1 MFYENRVYSRE
12 SIIETMHGYQCT
24 KLIFSFTRFAEGPD
38 FDRFHARCYFLV
50 VVGIILPSMPRFYSC
65 PLGSC
70 RRSPASCCCAGALD
84 LPLLVL
90 LLVFRIKFAEPSEHC
105 LGSLP
110 GRVLA
115 SLSPLALILCRRN

>member
-1 MFYENRVYSRE
+1 MHSENMVVHSLYNYKKLTWLTSDCCRDYFVTISLCKD
-12 SIIETMHGYQCT
+12 TVPT

-70 RRSPASCCCAGALD
+70 RRSPASCCCAGA
-84 LPLLVL
+84 
-90 LLVFRIKFAEPSEHC
+90 
-105 LGSLP
+105 
-110 GRVLA
+110 
-115 SLSPLALILCRRN
+115 